1 MLDTLRR
8 RNHVLP
14 SIVLVLG
21 VLFSRFTADVNGALS
36 ACILVF
42 TFFFTYLEIVTQLSF
57 RAPRKRKPPLN
68 DPNWVKI
75 EHDVKGGIMVSH
87 HFMQDTSSP
96 TVFICHGWTSGSQ
109 RMVGRAQLF
118 IELGYHVI
126 LIDLPVHGES
136 QSITK
141 WTAEQSSTMII
152 DTLNQLHS
160 SHTNLFNSDL
170 LVFGHSMGGFIS
182 LRLSN
187 RRNELN
193 MHTQLSGWIV
203 ESPMTGYSEIFDETC
218 DLLRI
223 PPLLRP
229 VILQKTMRQ
238 FNALNV
244 RTKDLNSLSDV
255 DAPDWGEFSE
265 PTLLIQ
271 ANPDER
277 LGSSHYLRLQRVMDA
292 KSQRLLTSVLM
303 DDLAHSGAA
312 VHPRRDEVIRQWIQ
326 SEY

>member
-1 MLDTLRR
+1 
-8 RNHVLP
+8 
-14 SIVLVLG
+14 
-21 VLFSRFTADVNGALS
+21 
-36 ACILVF
+36 
-42 TFFFTYLEIVTQLSF
+42 
-57 RAPRKRKPPLN
+57 
-68 DPNWVKI
+68 
-75 EHDVKGGIMVSH
+75 
-87 HFMQDTSSP
+87 
-96 TVFICHGWTSGSQ
+96 
-109 RMVGRAQLF
+109 MVGRAQLF

-126 LIDLPVHGES
+126 LIDLPGHGES

-255 DAPDWGEFSE
+255 DAPNWGEFSE